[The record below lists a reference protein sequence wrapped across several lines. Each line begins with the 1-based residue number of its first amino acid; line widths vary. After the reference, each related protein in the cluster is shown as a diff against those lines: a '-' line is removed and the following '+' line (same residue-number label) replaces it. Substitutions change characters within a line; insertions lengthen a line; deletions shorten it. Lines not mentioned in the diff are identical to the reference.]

1 MKIISAEFSK
11 CAVSRTEYPRDGL
24 AEIALIGRSNVGKSS
39 LINTF
44 LNRRSLAK
52 TSSAPGK
59 TRTVNFYKVNNA
71 FYFVDLPGFGYAK
84 VPVSVRRG
92 WERMVEEYF
101 MERGN
106 VLGALVVLDV
116 RRDPGEVEENLFSWL
131 AFKDIPAITV
141 ITKTDKLSGNKLAS
155 RVALLKRALPAVDPL
170 IFSAVSR
177 AGRTELIKKV
187 QGLLLSEVHGGKR

>member
-59 TRTVNFYKVNNA
+59 TRTVNFYKVNNE
-71 FYFVDLPGFGYAK
+71 FYFVDLPGFGYART
-84 VPVSVRRG
+84 S
-92 WERMVEEYF
+92 
-101 MERGN
+101 
-106 VLGALVVLDV
+106 
-116 RRDPGEVEENLFSWL
+116 L
-131 AFKDIPAITV
+131 AG
-141 ITKTDKLSGNKLAS
+141 SRSRAS
-155 RVALLKRALPAVDPL
+155 RR
-170 IFSAVSR
+170 
-177 AGRTELIKKV
+177 
-187 QGLLLSEVHGGKR
+187 